1 MDNANYI
8 FMSFASLP
16 SYLREL
22 LGTGDK
28 RIVDKQLNYFQW
40 WPFSLL
46 KACKWFEKI
55 TSIESLKPA
64 KIIIQT
70 PRSKQRKKESESV
83 KFKKK
88 KN

>member
-1 MDNANYI
+1 MDKANYI

-40 WPFSLL
+40 
-46 KACKWFEKI
+46 
-55 TSIESLKPA
+55 
-64 KIIIQT
+64 
-70 PRSKQRKKESESV
+70 
-83 KFKKK
+83 
-88 KN
+88 